1 MTAEYTRFVE
11 NTAALIAQAELS
23 EYREFLS
30 KLAHGLIENGAA
42 KYGKTVGE
50 VAADVAVAM
59 I

>member
-11 NTAALIAQAELS
+11 NTAALIAQADLS

-30 KLAHGLIENGAA
+30 KLAHKLIENGAA

-59 I
+59 S